1 MESRGAPH
9 CLHPWPALPRA
20 RLPCLC
26 EISPF
31 QVPDTP
37 LGSRLCDGTRS
48 HPDLPCPSVC
58 ENTMTQCRHGRGGAA
73 NARLVH
79 PSVYPSPGTSPMA
92 AGNASIAL
100 MRYLFLTTNRAACRS
115 SYHGFGQRSTM
126 QSGTTARS
134 ALLVGSVDLYS
145 YAFSCQDTPSR
156 NSNRASSQ
164 RRMAVLMFHVTRY
177 IAMELMYPCLV
188 SDRHVRIEL
197 PSTILV
203 QHCVTPTNLQC
214 VHSSLQPL

>member
-31 QVPDTP
+31 QVPSTP

-48 HPDLPCPSVC
+48 HLELPCPSLC
-58 ENTMTQCRHGRGGAA
+58 ENTMSQRRHARGGAA

-92 AGNASIAL
+92 AENASIAL
-100 MRYLFLTTNRAACRS
+100 MRYRFLTTNRAACRS
-115 SYHGFGQRSTM
+115 SYHGVGQRNTM
-126 QSGTTARS
+126 QSGTTAHS
-134 ALLVGSVDLYS
+134 ALLLGSLYFYS
-145 YAFSCQDTPSR
+145 YAFSCQDTSSR

-164 RRMAVLMFHVTRY
+164 RRMALFQSNVPCYKVLC
-177 IAMELMYPCLV
+177 I
-188 SDRHVRIEL
+188 L
-197 PSTILV
+197 PWNSCILV
-203 QHCVTPTNLQC
+203 W
-214 VHSSLQPL
+214 

>member
-20 RLPCLC
+20 RSPCLC

-31 QVPDTP
+31 QVPSTP

-48 HPDLPCPSVC
+48 HLELPCPSVC
-58 ENTMTQCRHGRGGAA
+58 ENTTSQRRHGRGGAA

-92 AGNASIAL
+92 AGNTSIAL

-115 SYHGFGQRSTM
+115 SYHGVGQRNTM

-134 ALLVGSVDLYS
+134 ALLVGSLYFYS
-145 YAFSCQDTPSR
+145 YAFSCQDASSR

-164 RRMAVLMFHVTRY
+164 RRMALFQCSMLQG
-177 IAMELMYPCLV
+177 ILC
-188 SDRHVRIEL
+188 IL
-197 PSTILV
+197 PWNSCILV
-203 QHCVTPTNLQC
+203 WLVIGMSESSCHRRSLYSVVLLLQIC
-214 VHSSLQPL
+214 TV

>member
-31 QVPDTP
+31 QVPSTP

-48 HPDLPCPSVC
+48 HLELPCPSLC
-58 ENTMTQCRHGRGGAA
+58 ENTMSQRRHGRGGAA

-100 MRYLFLTTNRAACRS
+100 IRYLFLTTNRAACRS
-115 SYHGFGQRSTM
+115 SYHGVGQRNTM
-126 QSGTTARS
+126 QSGTTAHS
-134 ALLVGSVDLYS
+134 ALLLGSLYFYS
-145 YAFSCQDTPSR
+145 YAFSCQDTSSR

-164 RRMAVLMFHVTRY
+164 RRMALFQSNVPCYKVLC
-177 IAMELMYPCLV
+177 I
-188 SDRHVRIEL
+188 L
-197 PSTILV
+197 PWNSCILV
-203 QHCVTPTNLQC
+203 W
-214 VHSSLQPL
+214 